1 MRASR
6 VAAPLFC
13 FALVACA
20 TTPSAP
26 APTAPPPNWKLA
38 TVSPSTGSQFQGT
51 VNGGQLSLTISGRS
65 ISGPVTSLDVSGGH
79 VRGTGSSGRSID
91 VSFKDNKAEGT
102 VGSSPFSCIVTVEP
116 DGSAHITGAM
126 GAGNTDF
133 ILSPSQITGRIG
145 VIKYQLAWDQPT
157 DKYQGQMEPGGYGF
171 LQLPVSMS
179 YWTDTEFACTLA
191 LLLMGA

>member
-13 FALVACA
+13 LVALACS
-20 TTPSAP
+20 T
-26 APTAPPPNWKLA
+26 PPPPVPSGPPPDWKLA
-38 TVSPSTGSQFQGT
+38 SVSMSTGDQFQGT
-51 VNGGQLSLTISGRS
+51 VSGGQLSLTIQGRS
-65 ISGPVTSLDVSGGH
+65 ITGPVTSLDVSGGH

-91 VSFKDNKAEGT
+91 VSFKGNKGEGL
-102 VGSSPFSCIVTVEP
+102 VGTSLFSCIVNPQP

-133 ILSPSQITGRIG
+133 ILSPREITGRIG
-145 VIKYQLAWDQPT
+145 IVSYQLNWNPAKQQ
-157 DKYQGQMEPGGYGF
+157 YEGQMMPGGYGF
-171 LQLPVSMS
+171 LDLPVSMAR
-179 YWTDTEFACTLA
+179 WTDVEASCTLA

>member
-6 VAAPLFC
+6 VAAPLC
-13 FALVACA
+13 LLLWACA

-38 TVSPSTGSQFQGT
+38 SVSPAQGNQFQGT
-51 VNGGQLSLTISGRS
+51 VNGGQLSLTINGRS
-65 ISGPVTSLDVSGGH
+65 INGPVTSLDVSGGF
-79 VRGTGSSGRSID
+79 VRGTGSSGRSVD
-91 VSFKDNKAEGT
+91 VTFKGNKAEGLL
-102 VGSSPFSCIVTVEP
+102 GSTLFSCIVDVQP
-116 DGSAHITGAM
+116 DGSAHVTGAM

-133 ILSPSQITGRIG
+133 TLSPSSINGRIG
-145 VIKYQLAWDQPT
+145 VVKYQLAWDQG
-157 DKYQGQMEPGGYGF
+157 KAQYQGQMEPGGYGF